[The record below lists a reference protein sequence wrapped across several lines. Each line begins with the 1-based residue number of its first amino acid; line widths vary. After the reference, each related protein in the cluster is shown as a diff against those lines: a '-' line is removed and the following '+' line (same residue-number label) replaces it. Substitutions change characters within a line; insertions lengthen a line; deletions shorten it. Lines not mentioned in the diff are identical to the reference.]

1 MHVVGWPLPASEV
14 DRSESR
20 RSRCASARRVASSF
34 MAITLYFAPMRN
46 KLALLALA
54 ACGASAAPTA
64 ATLQIGTDEGSGYVA
79 LVDGGT
85 IKAYM
90 GPQGGFHVYLSVRAT
105 GIDPGAASEPPTTC
119 TLAGSFRNPCVDFTV
134 TDVASGRVLDI
145 FSPLRLPLV
154 AEGGSF
160 DIVPGRLVQL
170 DIRSLDEVDGK
181 RLRLAAALTDSTRPP
196 NSTAPPVPAATE
208 PPAVAQRPDAGL

>member
-1 MHVVGWPLPASEV
+1 
-14 DRSESR
+14 
-20 RSRCASARRVASSF
+20 
-34 MAITLYFAPMRN
+34 MRN

-181 RLRLAAALTDSTRPP
+181 RLRLAAALTDSNGTTV
-196 NSTAPPVPAATE
+196 TAASEDT
-208 PPAVAQRPDAGL
+208 AVAQRPDAGL